1 MSGNACPACGAAASE
16 PFLALPRVPV
26 NPSQRSTTRA
36 QATGV
41 AVGDVLLTF
50 CDRCAMIW
58 NPEFDPA
65 ALDYDAEYENSLHF
79 SPVFQGYA
87 EELVERLVERYG
99 IRGKTVVE
107 IGSGKGEF
115 LALVCERGDNRGI
128 GFDPTYNGESDAA
141 ANGRVRFVPEL
152 YGEQTA
158 VEADLVVFRHVLEHV
173 ADPLGF
179 LQDVRRAI
187 GEREAVVYC
196 EVPAAEYLLWE
207 RAVWD
212 VIYPHCSVFA
222 AAALRYLFERAG
234 LRVLDSG
241 FSFGGQY
248 LWVEATPDSEVRAVL
263 PKAEAAAL
271 RPLVDSFSADVQ
283 AQRARWTETLTATNG
298 DGVALWGGG
307 AKGTTFLNLVR
318 GTEHVGA
325 VVDLNPRKQGTFV
338 PGTGHP
344 IVAPEALV
352 GRAPGRVIVMNP
364 VYRDE
369 IATRLAELDLHP
381 ELDVI

>member
-1 MSGNACPACGAAASE
+1 VSAACPACGAAAGE
-16 PFLALPRVPV
+16 PFLALHRLPV
-26 NPSQRSTTRA
+26 NPSQRSPTRA
-36 QATGV
+36 QATSV
-41 AVGDVLLTF
+41 SVRDVLLTF

-79 SPVFQGYA
+79 SPVFQQYA
-87 EELVERLVERYG
+87 QELAGRLVERYG
-99 IRGKTVVE
+99 IRNKTVVE

-128 GFDPTYNGESDAA
+128 GFDPTYDGESDAA

-179 LQDVRRAI
+179 LQGIRRAI
-187 GEREAVVYC
+187 GEGEPVVYC

-222 AAALRYLFERAG
+222 APALLYLFERAG

-248 LWVEATPDSEVRAVL
+248 LWVEATPDSEVKAVL
-263 PKAEAAAL
+263 PQAEAAAL
-271 RPLVDSFSADVQ
+271 QPLVDSFSADVQ
-283 AQRARWTETLTATNG
+283 AQRARWAETLTATNG

-318 GTEHVGA
+318 GAEHVGA

-369 IATRLAELDLHP
+369 IAARLAELDLRP

>member
-1 MSGNACPACGAAASE
+1 VAVE
-16 PFLALPRVPV
+16 PFLALRGVPV
-26 NPSQRSTTRA
+26 NPSRRSSTRA

-41 AVGDVLLTF
+41 AVRDVLLTF
-50 CDRCAMIW
+50 CDRCALIW
-58 NPEFDPA
+58 NPEFEPA
-65 ALDYDAEYENSLHF
+65 ALEYDGEYESSLHF
-79 SPVFQGYA
+79 SPIFRQYA
-87 EELVERLVERYG
+87 EKLAARLVERHG

-141 ANGRVRFVPEL
+141 ADGRVRFLPEL

-173 ADPLGF
+173 PDPLAF
-179 LQDVRRAI
+179 LQDVRHAL
-187 GEREAVVYC
+187 GDREAVVYC

-222 AAALRYLFERAG
+222 APALRYLFERAG

-241 FSFGGQY
+241 FSFGGEY
-248 LWVEATPDSEVRAVL
+248 LWVEATPDAAVREVL
-263 PKAEAAAL
+263 PEEAAAL
-271 RPLVDSFSADVQ
+271 RPLVDSFAADVQ
-283 AQRARWTETLTATNG
+283 AQRTRWAKRLTATNG

-318 GTEHVGA
+318 GAELVRA

-338 PGTGHP
+338 AGTGHP
-344 IVAPEALV
+344 IVSPESLV
-352 GRAPGRVIVMNP
+352 GRAPGHVIVMNP

-369 IATRLAELDLHP
+369 IAARLAELDLEP

>member
-1 MSGNACPACGAAASE
+1 VSRCPACGALAGD
-16 PFLALPRVPV
+16 PFLRLRGVPV
-26 NPSQRSTTRA
+26 NPSQRSSTRA
-36 QATGV
+36 QATHV
-41 AVGDVLLTF
+41 DVRDVLLTF

-79 SPVFQGYA
+79 SPAFQHYA
-87 EELVERLVERYG
+87 EELADRLVERYG
-99 IRGKTVVE
+99 IREKTVVE

-115 LALVCERGDNRGI
+115 LTLVCERGDSQGI

-141 ANGRVRFVPEL
+141 TNGHVRFRREL
-152 YGEQTA
+152 YRDETA
-158 VEADLVVFRHVLEHV
+158 LEGDLVVFRHVLEHV
-173 ADPLGF
+173 PDPLGF
-179 LQDVRRAI
+179 LQCVRRANPSS
-187 GEREAVVYC
+187 ETVVYC

-212 VIYPHCSVFA
+212 VVYPHCSVFA
-222 AAALRYLFERAG
+222 AAALSYLFERAG
-234 LRVLDSG
+234 FRVLDSG

-248 LWVEATPDSEVRAVL
+248 LWVEASPDDEVRAVL
-263 PKAEAAAL
+263 PRAEAAAL
-271 RPLVDSFSADVQ
+271 RPLVDSFAAEVQ
-283 AQRARWTETLTATNG
+283 LQRARWAETLDGANG

-318 GTEHVGA
+318 GAEHVGA

-344 IVAPEALV
+344 IVGPEALV
-352 GRAPGRVIVMNP
+352 GRAPGHVIVMNA

-369 IATRLAELDLHP
+369 IAARLAELDLQP

>member
-1 MSGNACPACGAAASE
+1 
-16 PFLALPRVPV
+16 
-26 NPSQRSTTRA
+26 
-36 QATGV
+36 
-41 AVGDVLLTF
+41 
-50 CDRCAMIW
+50 MIW

-79 SPVFQGYA
+79 SPVFQQYA
-87 EELVERLVERYG
+87 EELAERLVDRHG

-128 GFDPTYNGESDAA
+128 GFDPTYKGESDAA

-179 LQDVRRAI
+179 LQGVRRAI
-187 GEREAVVYC
+187 GSREAVVYC

-222 AAALRYLFERAG
+222 APALGYLFERAG

-248 LWVEATPDSEVRAVL
+248 LWVEATPDPGVRAVL
-263 PKAEAAAL
+263 PVAEALAL
-271 RPLVDSFSADVQ
+271 RPLVESFTADVQ

-364 VYRDE
+364 IYRDE
-369 IATRLAELDLHP
+369 VAARLAELGLQP

>member
-1 MSGNACPACGAAASE
+1 VSGSSCPACGAAAAE
-16 PFLALPRVPV
+16 PFLSLQGVPV
-26 NPSQRSTTRA
+26 NPSQRSPTRA
-36 QATGV
+36 QATGI
-41 AVGDVLLTF
+41 AVRDVLLTL
-50 CDRCAMIW
+50 CDRCALVW
-58 NPEFDPA
+58 NPEFDPD

-79 SPVFQGYA
+79 SPVFRHYA
-87 EELVERLVERYG
+87 DELAERLVERHG

-107 IGSGKGEF
+107 LGSGKGEF
-115 LALVCERGDNRGI
+115 LALVCERGDNRGV
-128 GFDPTYNGESDAA
+128 GYDPTYGGESDVA

-152 YGEQTA
+152 FDEQTA

-173 ADPLGF
+173 PDPLGF
-179 LQDVRRAI
+179 LQGVRRAL
-187 GEREAVVYC
+187 GGREAVVYC

-222 AAALRYLFERAG
+222 AAALSYLFERAG

-248 LWVEATPDSEVRAVL
+248 LWVEAIPDPGARAVL
-263 PKAEAAAL
+263 PVAEAAAL
-271 RPLVDSFSADVQ
+271 RPLVDSFAADVH
-283 AQRARWTETLTATNG
+283 AQRQRWGGTLTATNG

-307 AKGTTFLNLVR
+307 AKGTTFLNLVD
-318 GTEHVGA
+318 GAEHVGA

-364 VYRDE
+364 LYRDE
-369 IATRLAELDLHP
+369 IAARLAELELRP
-381 ELDVI
+381 ALDVI

>member
-1 MSGNACPACGAAASE
+1 VSGSSCPACGTAARE
-16 PFLALPRVPV
+16 PFLALPSVPV
-26 NPSQRSTTRA
+26 NPSQRVPTRE
-36 QATGV
+36 QATAV
-41 AVGDVLLTF
+41 AVRDVLLTF
-50 CDRCAMIW
+50 CDRCGLIW
-58 NPEFDPA
+58 NSEFDAA
-65 ALDYDAEYENSLHF
+65 ALGYDAGYDNSLHF
-79 SPVFQGYA
+79 SPVFRQYA
-87 EELVERLVERYG
+87 EELAERLVERHG

-107 IGSGKGEF
+107 LGCGKGEF

-128 GFDPTYNGESDAA
+128 GFDPTYEGESDGA
-141 ANGRVRFVPEL
+141 ANGRVRFVREL
-152 YGEQTA
+152 FDERSA

-173 ADPLGF
+173 PDPLKF
-179 LQDVRRAI
+179 LQGVRNAL
-187 GEREAVVYC
+187 GGREAVVYC

-222 AAALRYLFERAG
+222 AAALSYLFERAG

-248 LWVEATPDSEVRAVL
+248 LWVEAAPGADVRAVV
-263 PKAEAAAL
+263 PVAEAAAL
-271 RPLVDSFSADVQ
+271 RPLVDSFAADVQ
-283 AQRARWTETLTATNG
+283 AQRERWAETLTAVNG

-307 AKGTTFLNLVR
+307 AKGTTFLNLVD
-318 GTEHVGA
+318 GAEHVGA

-352 GRAPGRVIVMNP
+352 GRAPARVIVMNP
-364 VYRDE
+364 LYRDE
-369 IATRLAELDLHP
+369 IAARLAELELGP
-381 ELDVI
+381 TLDVV